1 MKEVR
6 SVVFRSIMPI
16 KEALRG
22 VWSLAILRSNWRLLD
37 DHNQTRRQRSLRMS
51 LFRNGISRSCKEGNY
66 HAASCIVQSH
76 HRYKRKPKIQKW
88 IYIYI
93 STTRLTSIKNR
104 VWICLAQMSQSPR
117 STFIPTKWHSF
128 DCYTQLPIGK
138 RIFVPHPNLS
148 GIFITGKLITLPDRW
163 RSIIFT
169 AIVWVC
175 LRSVVLVMC
184 LQFSDLGYT
193 SSPLS
198 PVPIH
203 LTCCQPLNQWYCMFI
218 KHTLA

>member
-93 STTRLTSIKNR
+93 STTRLTSIKNG

-117 STFIPTKWHSF
+117 STLIPTKWHSF

-169 AIVWVC
+169 AIVLSMFTFCGSCHVSTI
-175 LRSVVLVMC
+175 LRLRLYFIAAISSAYP
-184 LQFSDLGYT
+184 FDLLST
-193 SSPLS
+193 SQSMILH
-198 PVPIH
+198 V
-203 LTCCQPLNQWYCMFI
+203 Y
-218 KHTLA
+218 